1 MLLPRIAQ
9 CVHVSACRLATRLVP
24 RLVPREEC
32 SVTPLQVCSRA
43 TRMVRLT
50 KPATSRWCGD
60 TGSLGTGSLDTDSL
74 GTGSLDTGSLDTD
87 SLDTGSPS
95 LGRDTASRDSAV
107 GLVEES
113 ERSRPAA
120 AEEAEE
126 ARTIADPDTGIGQA
140 EDTASTE
147 DNNTNS
153 KVAKNEI
160 LDMKITVDKNSLI
173 KDTRDEKRKTHSK
186 KQFQNSRIPIV
197 SNQVDDD
204 KLKKAAL
211 IPRDEVLK
219 ISINELTQDNVKK
232 IDQINEIPN
241 SVGGHKPKKVPAE
254 NEIITTKSAIEQ
266 DNSNMFDAVNE
277 VDDDEDILSPF
288 DDLEDTEYPDTLT
301 DEEKKDLDEFNVAI
315 QLELFRAKVD
325 NDFPRQDFSDFVDV
339 EAF

>member
-32 SVTPLQVCSRA
+32 SVTPRQVCSRA

-60 TGSLGTGSLDTDSL
+60 TRSL
-74 GTGSLDTGSLDTD
+74 GTGSLDTGS
-87 SLDTGSPS
+87 
-95 LGRDTASRDSAV
+95 RDTASRDSAV

-120 AEEAEE
+120 AEEAE
-126 ARTIADPDTGIGQA
+126 ARTIADPDTDI
-140 EDTASTE
+140 TASTE

-160 LDMKITVDKNSLI
+160 LDMKITVDQNSII

-197 SNQVDDD
+197 SNQADDD

-211 IPRDEVLK
+211 IPGDEVLK
-219 ISINELTQDNVKK
+219 ISINKLTQDNVKK
-232 IDQINEIPN
+232 IDQTNEIPN

-266 DNSNMFDAVNE
+266 DNSNMFTAVNE

>member
-32 SVTPLQVCSRA
+32 SVTPRQVCSRT

-60 TGSLGTGSLDTDSL
+60 TGSLDTGSLGTPSL
-74 GTGSLDTGSLDTD
+74 GTGS
-87 SLDTGSPS
+87 
-95 LGRDTASRDSAV
+95 RDTASRDSAV

-113 ERSRPAA
+113 ERSRPEA
-120 AEEAEE
+120 AEEAE
-126 ARTIADPDTGIGQA
+126 ARTIADPDT
-140 EDTASTE
+140 ENTASTE

-197 SNQVDDD
+197 SNQADDD

-211 IPRDEVLK
+211 IPGDEVLK
-219 ISINELTQDNVKK
+219 ISINKLTQDNVKK
-232 IDQINEIPN
+232 IDQTNETPN
-241 SVGGHKPKKVPAE
+241 SVGGHKPKKAPAE
-254 NEIITTKSAIEQ
+254 NEIITAKSAIEQ
-266 DNSNMFDAVNE
+266 DNSNMFTAVNE

>member
-32 SVTPLQVCSRA
+32 SVTPRQVCSRA
-43 TRMVRLT
+43 TRMVRVT

-60 TGSLGTGSLDTDSL
+60 TGSLDTDSL
-74 GTGSLDTGSLDTD
+74 GTGSHGT
-87 SLDTGSPS
+87 PS

-120 AEEAEE
+120 AEEAE
-126 ARTIADPDTGIGQA
+126 ARTIADPDTDI
-140 EDTASTE
+140 TTSTE

-197 SNQVDDD
+197 SNQADDD

-211 IPRDEVLK
+211 IPGDEVLK

-232 IDQINEIPN
+232 IDQTNETPN

-254 NEIITTKSAIEQ
+254 NEIITAKSAIEQ
-266 DNSNMFDAVNE
+266 DNSNMFTAVNE

>member
-32 SVTPLQVCSRA
+32 SVTPRQVCSRA

-60 TGSLGTGSLDTDSL
+60 TGSLDTGSL
-74 GTGSLDTGSLDTD
+74 GTGSLDT
-87 SLDTGSPS
+87 PS
-95 LGRDTASRDSAV
+95 HGTASRDSAV

-120 AEEAEE
+120 AEEAE
-126 ARTIADPDTGIGQA
+126 ARTIADPDTGIGHA
-140 EDTASTE
+140 ENTASTE

-153 KVAKNEI
+153 QVANNKI

-197 SNQVDDD
+197 SNQADDD

-211 IPRDEVLK
+211 IPRDEDLE
-219 ISINELTQDNVKK
+219 ISINEVTQDNVKK
-232 IDQINEIPN
+232 IDQTNETPN

-254 NEIITTKSAIEQ
+254 NEIITAKSAIEQ
-266 DNSNMFDAVNE
+266 DNSNMFTAVNE

>member
-32 SVTPLQVCSRA
+32 SVTPRQVCSRT

-60 TGSLGTGSLDTDSL
+60 TGSLGTGSL
-74 GTGSLDTGSLDTD
+74 GTGSLDT
-87 SLDTGSPS
+87 
-95 LGRDTASRDSAV
+95 
-107 GLVEES
+107 LVEES

-120 AEEAEE
+120 AEEAE
-126 ARTIADPDTGIGQA
+126 ARTIADPDTDI
-140 EDTASTE
+140 TTSTE

-197 SNQVDDD
+197 SNQADDD

-211 IPRDEVLK
+211 IPGDEVLK

-232 IDQINEIPN
+232 IDQTNETPN

-254 NEIITTKSAIEQ
+254 NEIITAKSAIEQ
-266 DNSNMFDAVNE
+266 DNSNMFTAVNE

>member
-32 SVTPLQVCSRA
+32 SVTPRQVCSRA

-50 KPATSRWCGD
+50 KPATSRRCGD
-60 TGSLGTGSLDTDSL
+60 TRSLDTDSL
-74 GTGSLDTGSLDTD
+74 GTGSHGT
-87 SLDTGSPS
+87 PI
-95 LGRDTASRDSAV
+95 LGTVSRDTASRDSAV

-120 AEEAEE
+120 AEEAE
-126 ARTIADPDTGIGQA
+126 ARTIDTGIGQA
-140 EDTASTE
+140 ENTASTE

-197 SNQVDDD
+197 SNQADDD

-211 IPRDEVLK
+211 IPGDEVLK
-219 ISINELTQDNVKK
+219 ISINKLTQDNVKK
-232 IDQINEIPN
+232 IDQTNETPN

-254 NEIITTKSAIEQ
+254 NEIITAKSAIEQ
-266 DNSNMFDAVNE
+266 DNSNMFTAVNE